1 MKKAFV
7 FNIQKFSI
15 HDGQGIRT
23 VVFLKGCPLRCLWCA
38 NPESHEMQ
46 PQLSVVPSHCI
57 GCGVCRQTCPNRAV
71 SFGEK
76 GVRIDRSLCRRCGLC
91 AKECYSRALKVM
103 GQEMTVGEVFHKIEQ
118 DAVFY
123 KNSGGGYTLSGG
135 EPLLQDEFCLEL
147 ADRCTQ
153 AGIRGAIETS
163 GFGRTDNFIQLSRK
177 LELIFFDLKHMDDA
191 RHKAL
196 TGVSNVSILENLR
209 AIQEEGPEIVIRTPV
224 IPGLNDSADNIGATA
239 RLCAELKSVRALELL
254 PYHQLGEH
262 KYESLGQDYKLPET
276 PKPAREQVL
285 ELVKTAN
292 NIMKKTGKRCLLN
305 TSALG

>member
-1 MKKAFV
+1 V

-38 NPESHEMQ
+38 NPESHEVR

-57 GCGVCRQTCPNRAV
+57 GCGICQETCPNGAI

-76 GVRIDRSLCRRCGLC
+76 GVRIDRGLCRRCGLC
-91 AKECYSRALKVM
+91 AEECYSRALKIM
-103 GQEMTVGEVFHKIEQ
+103 GQEMTVEEVFHKISQ

-147 ADRCTQ
+147 ADRCAQ
-153 AGIRGAIETS
+153 AGFRGAIETS
-163 GFGRTDNFIQLSRK
+163 GFGRTEHFVKLSRK
-177 LELIFFDLKHMDDA
+177 LELIFFDLKHMDDDQ
-191 RHKAL
+191 HKTL
-196 TGVSNVSILENLR
+196 TGVSNVSIIENLR
-209 AIQEEGPEIVIRTPV
+209 AIEGLAAEIVIRTPV
-224 IPGLNDSADNIGATA
+224 IPGLNDSADNIEATA
-239 RLCAELKSVRALELL
+239 RLCTELKSVRALELL

-262 KYESLGQDYKLPET
+262 KYESLGQDYKLSET
-276 PKPAREQVL
+276 RKPAREQIL
-285 ELVKTAN
+285 KLVQTADT
-292 NIMKKTGKRCLLN
+292 IMQKAGKRCLLN